1 MGLFGTTKVD
11 PKKMVSEMS
20 AGLRK
25 ETRAID
31 RQILQIEREQQKTKA
46 EIKKHAK
53 KNDIDVCK
61 ILAKELVNSQ
71 KAVSRMHASKAQI
84 NSVMMN
90 MRTQAAT
97 IRMTGA
103 IEKSTQVMQ
112 SMSKLVKLPELQKTM
127 TAMSKEMMKM
137 GIIDELMDDAMESL
151 DPEDMEEEVDAQ
163 VEKVLHE
170 ITKGELGSLPSA
182 GTSVPASQVAQPA
195 AAESDDED
203 DMLERLN
210 ALKS

>member
-84 NSVMMN
+84 NSVM
-90 MRTQAAT
+90 
-97 IRMTGA
+97 
-103 IEKSTQVMQ
+103 V
-112 SMSKLVKLPELQKTM
+112 
-127 TAMSKEMMKM
+127 
-137 GIIDELMDDAMESL
+137 
-151 DPEDMEEEVDAQ
+151 
-163 VEKVLHE
+163 
-170 ITKGELGSLPSA
+170 
-182 GTSVPASQVAQPA
+182 SQPIVF
-195 AAESDDED
+195 
-203 DMLERLN
+203 LN
-210 ALKS
+210 FDYFR